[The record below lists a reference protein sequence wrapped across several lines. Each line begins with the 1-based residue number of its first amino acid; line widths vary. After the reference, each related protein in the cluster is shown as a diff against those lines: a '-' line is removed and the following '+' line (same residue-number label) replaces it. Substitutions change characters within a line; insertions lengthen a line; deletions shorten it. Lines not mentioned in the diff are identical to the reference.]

1 MKKLLRSEAT
11 ENIIIYIALIAL
23 IYFFVSLYFT
33 NHAFFK
39 TVINGVDVSLKSHD
53 DIDDII
59 RRYINDYK
67 LKLIERDGDTEE
79 IIGRDIEM
87 KYNEENSISKI
98 YEMQISVLWIKSL
111 LEGQK
116 YSVNDLF
123 VYNEDALE
131 NKINE
136 LNCLNKDIVE
146 PQNAS
151 FKYSNGSYE
160 VVKEVYGNKIIRDRL
175 KKAIEVSII
184 KGQTELDLNRHQCYE
199 NPRFTL
205 NSVKTYEA
213 KNLLDRYVKSK
224 ITYVFGKESEILD
237 GNIINKWLSV
247 DENMESVIDNESV
260 MEYVGGLSLKY
271 DTVGA
276 TRKFKTSMGKV
287 VEVKGGLYGWRIN
300 RVAETKA
307 LIENIK
313 LGKVIEKEPIYTQE
327 ALSRDENEI
336 GSTYVEINITK
347 QYLWFY
353 KDGKLIARGAV
364 VTGNPNRGYSTVLG
378 TYMLNYKQKG
388 AILIG
393 PGYETEVTYWMP
405 FFGNI
410 GIHDASWRYFF
421 GGDIYKRDGSHGCV
435 NVPPY
440 LAKKIYDN
448 IEDGTPIIC
457 YEE

>member
-184 KGQTELDLNRHQCYE
+184 KGHH
-199 NPRFTL
+199 
-205 NSVKTYEA
+205 
-213 KNLLDRYVKSK
+213 
-224 ITYVFGKESEILD
+224 
-237 GNIINKWLSV
+237 
-247 DENMESVIDNESV
+247 
-260 MEYVGGLSLKY
+260 
-271 DTVGA
+271 
-276 TRKFKTSMGKV
+276 
-287 VEVKGGLYGWRIN
+287 
-300 RVAETKA
+300 
-307 LIENIK
+307 
-313 LGKVIEKEPIYTQE
+313 
-327 ALSRDENEI
+327 
-336 GSTYVEINITK
+336 
-347 QYLWFY
+347 
-353 KDGKLIARGAV
+353 
-364 VTGNPNRGYSTVLG
+364 
-378 TYMLNYKQKG
+378 
-388 AILIG
+388 ILIF
-393 PGYETEVTYWMP
+393 PW
-405 FFGNI
+405 
-410 GIHDASWRYFF
+410 
-421 GGDIYKRDGSHGCV
+421 IYKSRFLPG
-435 NVPPY
+435 PLLL
-440 LAKKIYDN
+440 LAMKYQACHI
-448 IEDGTPIIC
+448 
-457 YEE
+457 